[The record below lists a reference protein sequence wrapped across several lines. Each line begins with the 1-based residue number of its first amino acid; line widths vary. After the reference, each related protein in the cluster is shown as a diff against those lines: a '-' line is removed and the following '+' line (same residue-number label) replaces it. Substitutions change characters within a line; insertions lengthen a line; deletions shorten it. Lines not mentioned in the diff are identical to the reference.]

1 VCRKV
6 DHPAVECLA
15 VGDGAWAVLLGDC
28 DRNQAVKFAS
38 DVAATVQRIGQSRGD
53 EAWAM
58 LSASVGVATVS
69 LPPRNFPPTTLVEKA
84 SRCLYAAQTSGGN
97 VVKSIEIY

>member
-1 VCRKV
+1 
-6 DHPAVECLA
+6 
-15 VGDGAWAVLLGDC
+15 VLLGDC